1 MQQNIYFRK
10 DVWDKFKDEENKS
23 GLINELLADL
33 YRVDKV
39 EKTIP
44 KSKNIKDNLDGTI
57 SIDDSAKPAVFHNP
71 IKTPDDAVKVIKQ
84 VFPNAKS
91 IEPVTYKKTQNWG
104 A

>member
-23 GLINELLADL
+23 GLINELLGDL
-33 YRVDKV
+33 YKV

-44 KSKNIKDNLDGTI
+44 KSKNIKDSLDGTI
-57 SIDDSAKPAVFHNP
+57 SIDNPTKPAVFHNP
-71 IKTPDDAVKVIKQ
+71 IKTPNDAVKVIKQ
-84 VFPNAKS
+84 IFPNAKP
-91 IEPVTYKKTQNWG
+91 IEPVTYKKTNSWG